1 MIVSVLLAAVLA
13 GFALVRD
20 IRQTLED
27 RERWARETDRLFRN
41 D

>member
-13 GFALVRD
+13 GFALARD
-20 IRQTLED
+20 IRQTLEN
-27 RERWARETDRLFRN
+27 RERWARETERLFRN